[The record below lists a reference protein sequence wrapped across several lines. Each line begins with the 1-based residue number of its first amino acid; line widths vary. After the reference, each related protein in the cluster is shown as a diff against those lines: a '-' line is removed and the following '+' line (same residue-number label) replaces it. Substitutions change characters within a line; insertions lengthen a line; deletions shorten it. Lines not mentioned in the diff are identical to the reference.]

1 MTKKHMF
8 LMLACCLIPLTA
20 LAAISVF
27 NLPINSVLYFGVI
40 LLCPLLHF
48 VMMRG
53 MMGHNHH
60 PAAEHSHHQE
70 PFKRPPMAEKAQWV
84 VGERD
89 NSTH

>member
-48 VMMRG
+48 VMMRSV
-53 MMGHNHH
+53 MGHNHQQVDR
-60 PAAEHSHHQE
+60 SHHMGHSE
-70 PFKRPPMAEKAQWV
+70 HAPMAQKTQLITRENEKSL
-84 VGERD
+84 R
-89 NSTH
+89 